1 MKDRGFSS
9 ARREVSHRTIRQG
22 KEIGWKRVIDVRL
35 LVCLLLLVW
44 SAAYATNQYV
54 FSTNPPT
61 AAASVFVD
69 GTYVGSTDENGKVV
83 ISSTEP
89 GMHLL
94 RVESGGKSYTA
105 EVPFDAELNSLPP
118 FSLGGASGG
127 NGEVDYRIDT
137 NVAAAEVVVDGVSRG
152 ETDNAGRALLRLSTG
167 QAHTVEVR
175 KTGFAMQSQSVV
187 PTAGGEL
194 KLALQPLPET
204 TEPRIDVLL
213 VSLVVLLA
221 GSVALLLVLVMR
233 HRARPIAQGVAMR
246 PSSPEQSVGHFDR
259 YRLLSPLGSGGV
271 AMIYRAEDLIEK
283 SAVALKV
290 LDTRWLADPEMVRK
304 FLAEGEALHAVMQHD
319 SNAAVVK
326 CYRYGREHDSIV
338 GRPFIALE
346 LLVGETLQ
354 NRLDRE
360 HVLDP
365 LTATATAYQIASAL
379 IAVHGAGIVHRDL
392 TPDNVFLRKGDLIV
406 GGARFSVPLVVLID
420 FGIARQELLSHLT
433 LDGSIAGKPHY
444 MSPEQCRGMTVDA
457 RSDLYSLGVMLYL
470 MAAGR
475 LPFTGRD
482 PFEVMREHM
491 ADPPPR
497 LAGKV
502 DQRYADLCER
512 LLQKSAEDRPQSAA
526 AVTHELEQILLSI
539 GASASMNVVSFPTRR
554 VSL

>member
-1 MKDRGFSS
+1 MKERGFLS
-9 ARREVSHRTIRQG
+9 ALRAVSRVRVSRRS
-22 KEIGWKRVIDVRL
+22 L
-35 LVCLLLLVW
+35 LVWLLLLVW
-44 SAAYATNQYV
+44 CAAAYAANQYIL
-54 FSTNPPT
+54 STNPPT
-61 AAASVFVD
+61 AKASVFVD
-69 GTYVGSTDENGKVV
+69 GTYVGSTDENGKIV
-83 ISSTEP
+83 ISNTEP
-89 GMHLL
+89 GVHLL
-94 RVESGGKSYTA
+94 RVESGGESYTA

-118 FSLGGASGG
+118 FNLGGPSGG
-127 NGEVDYRIDT
+127 KREVDYRIDT
-137 NVAAAEVVVDGVSRG
+137 NVAGAEVVVDGVLHG
-152 ETDNAGRALLRLSTG
+152 ETDSAGQVLLRLSAG

-175 KTGFAMQSQSVV
+175 KTGFGAQSQSVV
-187 PTAGGEL
+187 PSAGGEL
-194 KLALQPLPET
+194 KLALQPLAET

-221 GSVALLLVLVMR
+221 GSLVLLVVLMMR
-233 HRARPIAQGVAMR
+233 HRARPIGQGAAMR
-246 PSSPEQSVGHFDR
+246 PSGPEQSVGHFDR

-271 AMIYRAEDLIEK
+271 ATIYHAEDLIEK

-290 LDTRWLADPEMVRK
+290 LDPRWLTDPDMVRK
-304 FLAEGEALHAVMQHD
+304 FLAEGEALRAVTQHD
-319 SNAAVVK
+319 PNAAVVK

-360 HVLDP
+360 HVLDS

-392 TPDNVFLRKGDLIV
+392 TPDNVFLRKGDLFV

-420 FGIARQELLSHLT
+420 FGIARQELMSRLT

-457 RSDLYSLGVMLYL
+457 RGDIYSLGVLLYL

-482 PFEVMREHM
+482 PFEVMRAHM

-497 LAGKV
+497 LAEQV
-502 DQRYADLCER
+502 DHRYADLCER
-512 LLQKSAEDRPQSAA
+512 LLQKAAEDRPQSAA
-526 AVTHELEQILLSI
+526 AVAHELEQILLSI